1 MSEEI
6 NEAQQERK
14 KPGPKPGSK
23 AAHNPVVIR
32 KGVDVEQPRQEQVL
46 GNFADGQFQTL
57 SEIGFET
64 EIDYAAQGKEKHRQD
79 LAFNEEMIEVEVAA
93 QSSEA
98 DDPVFPV
105 SVNGKTFVFIRGAV
119 QQVKRYFVE
128 QAMRSK
134 VRSCQSVK
142 TRNPDS
148 EERYEQHTSM
158 RTRFPLQILHDPSPR
173 AAAWRT
179 QVMRQA

>member
-1 MSEEI
+1 MSDEI
-6 NEAQQERK
+6 NEAQPERK
-14 KPGPKPGSK
+14 KPGPKPGNK
-23 AAHNPVVIR
+23 AAHNPVIIR
-32 KGVDVEQPRQEQVL
+32 KGVDVEQPRQETVL

-64 EIDYAAQGKEKHRQD
+64 ETDYAAQGKEKHRQD
-79 LAFNEEMIEVEVAA
+79 LAFNEEIIEVQVAER
-93 QSSEA
+93 SSET
-98 DDPVFPV
+98 DDPAFVV
-105 SVNGKTFVFIRGAV
+105 SINDKPFVFIRGAI
-119 QQVKRYFVE
+119 QRVKRKFVE

-134 VRSCQSVK
+134 VRSFSSVE
-142 TRNPDS
+142 TSNPNSD
-148 EERYEQHTSM
+148 ERYEQHTSM